1 MEKYLVIDNT
11 NGDGYTSP
19 SISVLKNRPSA
30 LSLYHEYIGINVT
43 SNLKLLE
50 TGFDGNHLFTTF
62 CSVDEDD
69 EEIDHYGCHMFEVSK
84 PKTIVMICDYANE
97 FLEFDGE
104 TVDEIVEDLGIVAN
118 KEDEFEFW
126 IEEDS
131 HAACITHVTCQDS
144 GTHYIII
151 QIK

>member
-11 NGDGYTSP
+11 NGEGYTSP
-19 SISVLKNRPSA
+19 SIDVLGDRRAA
-30 LSLYHEYIGINVT
+30 LSLYHEHIGVNVT

-50 TGFDGNHLFTTF
+50 TGFDGDQLFTTF
-62 CSVDEDD
+62 CSVDED
-69 EEIDHYGCHMFEVSK
+69 EEEVDHYGCHMFEISK

-97 FLEFDGE
+97 FLEYDGE
-104 TVDEIVEDLGIVAN
+104 TIGEIVEDLGIVAN
-118 KEDEFEFW
+118 KEDEAEFW

-131 HAACITHVTCQDS
+131 HEACTTHATCQNS
-144 GTHYIII
+144 GTHYVII